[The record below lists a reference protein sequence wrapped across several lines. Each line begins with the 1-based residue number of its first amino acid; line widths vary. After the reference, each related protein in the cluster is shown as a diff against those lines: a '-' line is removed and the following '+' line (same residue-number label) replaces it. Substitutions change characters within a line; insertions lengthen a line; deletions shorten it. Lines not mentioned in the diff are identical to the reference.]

1 MISERE
7 EKEVDE
13 MAWRM
18 YNTSI
23 KCSNC
28 GLNLKVD
35 RYNNIIGCGC

>member
-13 MAWRM
+13 NTWRM
-18 YNTSI
+18 YNTGI

-28 GLNLKVD
+28 GGNLKTD
-35 RYNNIIGCGC
+35 GKSICCGCL